1 MISIVILNTRL
12 RLRRVLGIRRE
23 CLLLL
28 FRLFLPALAPLLRCL
43 VLSLLLRLLRL
54 VLLFLSAVPV
64 KKRFALFLLPLF
76 PPPAAAAAAV
86 FCVTCLT
93 CLTSEPSLSR
103 APANASRTSRSNTA
117 PFCALNR
124 FPATVLWALG
134 EQSANTPVSYVE
146 LRNDAFLWCAAPSQY
161 PWSAAAT
168 TNFVTKKREL
178 FNADHAHSSVQPG
191 TNTTN
196 VNGASFSLASVRTRS
211 IVSATRR
218 ITPLT
223 NGGFTCAG
231 AAFEGAGV
239 GEFEEIPSRAERRVD
254 VRKRRTKAFRVVAVQ
269 WGRERLERHA
279 RGGAKRRENARP
291 DAGLKAVPL
300 DGLVPEQKR
309 EQTRVERAA
318 SGVVFRSRGV
328 RLTRARL
335 RLLLRVQRTGGGV
348 FVVRVRMI
356 RIGAVRTNAPSPR
369 L

>member
-1 MISIVILNTRL
+1 M
-12 RLRRVLGIRRE
+12 RR
-23 CLLLL
+23 
-28 FRLFLPALAPLLRCL
+28 FFA
-43 VLSLLLRLLRL
+43 
-54 VLLFLSAVPV
+54 
-64 KKRFALFLLPLF
+64 ALFSRFFSVFSVSSFSFSPPSPLKSALRFFFSSLF
-76 PPPAAAAAAV
+76 PPRAAASAAV

-93 CLTSEPSLSR
+93 IEPSLSR

-223 NGGFTCAG
+223 NGGFTCA
-231 AAFEGAGV
+231 A
-239 GEFEEIPSRAERRVD
+239 PR
-254 VRKRRTKAFRVVAVQ
+254 
-269 WGRERLERHA
+269 
-279 RGGAKRRENARP
+279 
-291 DAGLKAVPL
+291 LKAPASASL
-300 DGLVPEQKR
+300 KKSPLVPNGASTSGNAEQKP
-309 EQTRVERAA
+309 
-318 SGVVFRSRGV
+318 
-328 RLTRARL
+328 
-335 RLLLRVQRTGGGV
+335 
-348 FVVRVRMI
+348 FVW
-356 RIGAVRTNAPSPR
+356 
-369 L
+369 

>member
-54 VLLFLSAVPV
+54 VLLFLSV
-64 KKRFALFLLPLF
+64 KCFLEKRFALFLLVAL
-76 PPPAAAAAAV
+76 PARALRGAAAAAV

-124 FPATVLWALG
+124 FPATGALALG

-196 VNGASFSLASVRTRS
+196 VNGAAFS
-211 IVSATRR
+211 
-218 ITPLT
+218 
-223 NGGFTCAG
+223 
-231 AAFEGAGV
+231 AA
-239 GEFEEIPSRAERRVD
+239 
-254 VRKRRTKAFRVVAVQ
+254 
-269 WGRERLERHA
+269 
-279 RGGAKRRENARP
+279 
-291 DAGLKAVPL
+291 
-300 DGLVPEQKR
+300 
-309 EQTRVERAA
+309 
-318 SGVVFRSRGV
+318 
-328 RLTRARL
+328 
-335 RLLLRVQRTGGGV
+335 
-348 FVVRVRMI
+348 
-356 RIGAVRTNAPSPR
+356 
-369 L
+369 